1 MPKAENEKRGR
12 LCNIIRPI
20 VNSPALS
27 ERIGYLA
34 SEQRRAYNQCVEWL
48 NREPRLKD
56 MKSGGEL
63 VPRFR
68 SLRGRISDLRDSK
81 FPKHDPSWT
90 CVPRWVHDAGAKL
103 AHLAQQ
109 KFASDRET
117 RLSEIRRIEDR
128 RHKWA
133 AKPPQSPSQWKDLIS
148 EERRYARLT
157 RDKRRTLAFRTRKH
171 GTQTLEVDN
180 NQAFSVTLDRMSLWI
195 GKERSGG
202 FPIPLRRP
210 LPKDA
215 EVCSFRL
222 VEKRRGRMG
231 TANRP
236 LSAVEYEAH
245 IAVRYAETAPTVAP
259 ETLQDIVGIDVGV
272 KKAWATSDGV
282 FYHSNGGKTFS
293 ESEIVSFKKG
303 PHACQCPP
311 LPQREDGRRGR
322 FRHQGRCAFARPK
335 RLQDEIVA
343 KPGGSARR
351 ETQKRRASKRR
362 RKLERRRRE
371 LLRMRNA
378 DRDRIFTAHAQD
390 LLDKR
395 YNPVRMVAV
404 EGLRRRNMMATARGG
419 AKTHGENVRQK
430 AGLNRSM
437 SEAATGVTV
446 AILTREANKRGIPIV
461 TVDPKNSSRTCS
473 KCGTVSKKSRK
484 SQPRFECVACGWRG
498 NADANA
504 AVVLAFR
511 AYQQWVDPAAVLGL
525 SLSGGA
531 GTALRPVSTPPFIA
545 GAGARKGAK
554 CNPG

>member
-20 VNSPALS
+20 VNSTALS

-56 MKSGGEL
+56 MKSGGQA

-81 FPKHDPSWT
+81 SPKYDPSWA
-90 CVPRWVHDAGAKL
+90 CVPRWVHDAGAGL
-103 AHLAQQ
+103 AHRAQQ
-109 KFASDRET
+109 KFAADRQA
-117 RLSEIRRIEDR
+117 RLNEIRRIEDR

-133 AKPPQSPSQWKDLIS
+133 AKPPKSPSQWKGLTG

-180 NQAFSVTLDRMSLWI
+180 NQAFSITDDRMSIWI

-202 FPIPLRRP
+202 FRVPLSRP
-210 LPKDA
+210 LPRDV
-215 EVCSFRL
+215 EVRSIRL

-231 TANRP
+231 IANRP
-236 LSAVEYEAH
+236 LSAIEYEAH
-245 IAVRYAETAPTVAP
+245 IAVQYAETAPITTP
-259 ETLQDIVGIDVGV
+259 EKLQDIVGVDVGV

-282 FYHSNGGKTFS
+282 FYQN
-293 ESEIVSFKKG
+293 EG

-311 LPQREDGRRGR
+311 APRRDDGRRGR
-322 FRHQGRCAFARPK
+322 FHHRERCAFARP
-335 RLQDEIVA
+335 RQLQERIIA
-343 KPGGSARR
+343 KPGGSAR
-351 ETQKRRASKRR
+351 RRASKRR
-362 RKLERRRRE
+362 RKLERQRRE
-371 LLRMRNA
+371 LLRMRTA
-378 DRDRIFTAHAQD
+378 DRDRTFTAHAQD

-395 YNPVRMVAV
+395 YSPVRMVAV

-419 AKTHGENVRQK
+419 AKAHGENVRQK

-446 AILTREANKRGIPIV
+446 AILTREAAKRGIPVV

-484 SQPRFECVACGWRG
+484 SQARFECVACGWPG
-498 NADANA
+498 NADVNA

-525 SLSGGA
+525 SLSGGPEQPSA
-531 GTALRPVSTPPFIA
+531 EYQIRLL
-545 GAGARKGAK
+545 
-554 CNPG
+554 